1 MVVTYNGI
9 LWLRVGEWMR
19 AFHNCDACFLKW
31 IEAIAFQPI
40 HLATWSFFLRLFRLF
55 FLERAAFYSTNFCMI
70 ITKKRCQFQLFI
82 AFILNSIMIPWNQQK
97 ERASRKKE
105 IEKALRASSNWKK
118 HNQAQKTKSS
128 CHQRLQQT
136 NSFINVVIMEKVHVS
151 QKTNTRNHYW
161 KKSFIFFLL
170 CNDLFFF
177 IYSAMSSHRVPA
189 QGQSIWNDGKVKI
202 NGENLLFHFSLKKD
216 KSRTFL
222 LVLCSTRNLALFL
235 RRKTTNNSR
244 NAIHTHFY
252 SLKLYMVS
260 QSFRKST
267 PPR

>member
-1 MVVTYNGI
+1 MLL
-9 LWLRVGEWMR
+9 LW
-19 AFHNCDACFLKW
+19 
-31 IEAIAFQPI
+31 
-40 HLATWSFFLRLFRLF
+40 
-55 FLERAAFYSTNFCMI
+55 
-70 ITKKRCQFQLFI
+70 KKYT
-82 AFILNSIMIPWNQQK
+82 
-97 ERASRKKE
+97 SRKKQTHG
-105 IEKALRASSNWKK
+105 ITTEKKL
-118 HNQAQKTKSS
+118 H
-128 CHQRLQQT
+128 
-136 NSFINVVIMEKVHVS
+136 I
-151 QKTNTRNHYW
+151 
-161 KKSFIFFLL
+161 FLL